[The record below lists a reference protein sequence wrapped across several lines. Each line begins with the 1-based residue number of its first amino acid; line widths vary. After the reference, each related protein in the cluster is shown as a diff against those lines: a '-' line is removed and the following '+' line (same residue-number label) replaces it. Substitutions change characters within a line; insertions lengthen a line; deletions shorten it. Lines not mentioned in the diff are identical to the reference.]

1 MPIHF
6 SKKTIGKLN
15 TLSFNLFEIKELVAN
30 KIKGEKNLLTAMLN
44 QIWHEGTQRTFDT
57 STGI

>member
-15 TLSFNLFEIKELVAN
+15 TLSFNLFEIKEPVAN

-44 QIWHEGTQRTFDT
+44 QI
-57 STGI
+57 